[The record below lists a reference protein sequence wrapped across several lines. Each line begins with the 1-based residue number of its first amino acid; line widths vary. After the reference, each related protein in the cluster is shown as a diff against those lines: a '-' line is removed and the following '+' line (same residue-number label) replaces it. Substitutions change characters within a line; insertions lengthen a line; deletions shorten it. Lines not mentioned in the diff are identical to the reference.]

1 MSVDLT
7 HPLVADY
14 LNRLETAAAVLPL
27 SRHTDL
33 VAEIR
38 EHLTDALAGT
48 GEGPDGEGPDGE
60 AAVRA
65 VLDRLGTPDEIVA
78 AETPGVGE
86 EAAASAVR
94 PLGQPAWAAA
104 PTAWAASPGPVPGGS
119 PWGPVEVIAVVGLT
133 LGTFVLPVVGPLIG
147 IACAWVSNRWT
158 RREKVVATLWTLAA
172 PLVLVLVATAG
183 LLAFRVQAGP
193 AGTVEQAPVPVASEM
208 LAPGPTEL
216 VTP

>member
-14 LNRLETAAAVLPL
+14 LHPL
-27 SRHTDL
+27 SRRTDL

-48 GEGPDGEGPDGE
+48 GEGVDGE

-86 EAAASAVR
+86 EAAASSVR
-94 PLGQPAWAAA
+94 PVGQPAWAAA
-104 PTAWAASPGPVPGGS
+104 PPAWAAPPTWAAPPGPVPGRS

-133 LGTFVLPVVGPLIG
+133 LGTFLLPVVGPLIG
-147 IACAWVSNRWT
+147 IACAWVSDRWT

-208 LAPGPTEL
+208 LVPGPTDL